1 MVCGILIRNVC
12 CMLRGEQVA
21 AKKLQPYLLK
31 QTSFKHL
38 LFWQPVRTNLLRKIV
53 LKLLSKFC
61 KSHRPTEWK
70 LNIMLTSAKI
80 LLKTTHFIYKL
91 SEYVTTTL

>member
-12 CMLRGEQVA
+12 RMLRREKVA
-21 AKKLQPYLLK
+21 AKKLQTYLLK

-53 LKLLSKFC
+53 LKVLSKFC
-61 KSHRPTEWK
+61 KSYRPTEWK

-80 LLKTTHFIYKL
+80 LLKIRIFIYL
-91 SEYVTTTL
+91 